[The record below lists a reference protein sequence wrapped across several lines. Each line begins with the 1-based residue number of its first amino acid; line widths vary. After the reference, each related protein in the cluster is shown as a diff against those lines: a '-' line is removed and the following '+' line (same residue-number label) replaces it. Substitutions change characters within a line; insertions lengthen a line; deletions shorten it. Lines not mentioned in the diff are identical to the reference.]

1 MDSFNSLFQKRN
13 IGQLILSILF
23 IIYLIMGYKTPDY
36 VANLVD
42 TTTGKVIVALIALML
57 FGCTNPIL
65 GILGLIVAYE
75 LIMRSSHVTG
85 SYALA
90 NAYPTEAYKWSPF
103 TAQNQ
108 FPETLEQE
116 VVKNMTPMVNSG
128 VNSPATYKPL
138 LDDQYDA
145 APINYNGVI

>member
-13 IGQLILSILF
+13 AGQLILSILF
-23 IIYLIMGYKTPDY
+23 IIYLIMGYKTPDS
-36 VANLVD
+36 VATLVD
-42 TTTGKVIVALIALML
+42 TISGKVIIALVALML
-57 FGCTNPIL
+57 FAYSNPIL

-75 LIMRSSHVTG
+75 LIIRSSHMTG

-90 NAYPTEAYKWSPF
+90 SAYPTEAYKWSPF

-128 VNSPATYKPL
+128 CSSPATYKPL